1 VNKFTGNA
9 NVAEGSATLGEP
21 DNASKPGKL
30 IVNFDG
36 QPSFA
41 RSTTTNYN
49 ILDTDYDSYAIV
61 YSCSPKFFG
70 LLKSEFLWILTRER
84 NPSASVIQNAMA
96 IIEGQG
102 IDTNR
107 LKLTR
112 QTNCPA

>member
-1 VNKFTGNA
+1 M
-9 NVAEGSATLGEP
+9 AEGSAVLGEP
-21 DNASKPGKL
+21 DNASRPGKL

-61 YSCSPKFFG
+61 YSCSSKFFG

-84 NPSASVIQNAMA
+84 NPPTSVIEQATQ
-96 IIEGQG
+96 IIQSQG
-102 IDTNR
+102 IDTKR
-107 LKLTR
+107 LKITR
-112 QTNCPA
+112 QTDCPAA